1 MQVVVCRFFV
11 ANEIKGGIIM
21 KTSVIMGMLIVGPM
35 IFGSST
41 TFAADPTVVQQL
53 LQVEKTTGPQAVSIV
68 QDPTAVG
75 TPVGKRGPQ
84 TVKFTLEVQE
94 VLGIL
99 DAAAKT
105 TFPYWTFNGKVPGP
119 MLRARVGDTIE
130 ITLKNAKGNSMIHN
144 IDLHAVWGQGGGAAL
159 TNVAPGEEKSFVFR
173 AMNPG
178 LYVYHCATPIIP
190 QHIASGM
197 YGMILI
203 EPEGG
208 LPKVD
213 KEFYVMQGDMYTEDS
228 NDPDKYFS
236 LHEMMEERPSHVVMN
251 GSAGALA
258 ANPMKVKVGDNVRI
272 FFGVGGPNLTSS
284 FHAIGTIFDKVWAEG
299 NTGAPELN
307 VQTTSVPPGGS
318 VIVEFNARVPAKY
331 ILVDHALT
339 RLLKGNVA
347 IIQAEG
353 AAVPDLFR
361 AGKLK

>member
-1 MQVVVCRFFV
+1 MKASAIIGAMSLGLLTFV
-11 ANEIKGGIIM
+11 STASWAE
-21 KTSVIMGMLIVGPM
+21 GP
-35 IFGSST
+35 
-41 TFAADPTVVQQL
+41 
-53 LQVEKTTGPQAVSIV
+53 EAVSIV

-75 TPVGKRGPQ
+75 TPVGMRKPK
-84 TVKFTLEVQE
+84 TLKFTLEAQE
-94 VLGIL
+94 VLGVL

-105 TFPYWTFNGKVPGP
+105 TYTYWTFNGKVPGP

-130 ITLKNAKGNSMIHN
+130 ITMKNAKSSAMIHN
-144 IDLHAVWGQGGGAAL
+144 VDLHAVWGQGGGAAL
-159 TNVAPGEEKSFVFR
+159 TNVAPGEEKSFVFK
-173 AMNPG
+173 AVNPG
-178 LYVYHCATPIIP
+178 LFVYHCATPVIP
-190 QHIASGM
+190 QHISSGM

-213 KEFYVMQGDMYTEDS
+213 KEFYVMQGDMYTEGTGS
-228 NDPDKYFS
+228 EKEFS
-236 LHEMMEERPSHVVMN
+236 LHDMMEEKPSHVVMN
-251 GSAGALA
+251 GSAAALA
-258 ANPMKVKVGDNVRI
+258 ANPMKVKVGDDVRI

-318 VIVEFNARVPAKY
+318 TMVEFKARVPAKY

-339 RLLKGNVA
+339 RLMKGNVA

-353 AAVPDLFR
+353 ADVPDLFR
-361 AGKLK
+361 AGKAK

>member
-1 MQVVVCRFFV
+1 MKASTFIGVMSLGLLPFV
-11 ANEIKGGIIM
+11 STA
-21 KTSVIMGMLIVGPM
+21 TWAAGP
-35 IFGSST
+35 
-41 TFAADPTVVQQL
+41 
-53 LQVEKTTGPQAVSIV
+53 EAVSIV

-75 TPVGKRGPQ
+75 APVGKRGPQ
-84 TVKFTLEVQE
+84 TVKFTLEAQE
-94 VLGIL
+94 VLGVL

-105 TFPYWTFNGKVPGP
+105 TYTYWTFNGKVPGP

-130 ITLKNAKGNSMIHN
+130 ITMKNAKSSAMIHN
-144 IDLHAVWGQGGGAAL
+144 VDLHAVWGQGGGAAL
-159 TNVAPGEEKSFVFR
+159 TSVAPGEEKSFVFK
-173 AMNPG
+173 ALNPG
-178 LYVYHCATPIIP
+178 LFVYHCATPVIP
-190 QHIASGM
+190 QHISSGM

-208 LPKVD
+208 LPKVE
-213 KEFYVMQGDMYTEDS
+213 KEFYVMQGDIYADGAGPEKEF
-228 NDPDKYFS
+228 NIDK
-236 LHEMMEERPSHVVMN
+236 MMAEQPTNVVMN

-318 VIVEFNARVPAKY
+318 TMVEFKARVPAKY

-339 RLLKGNVA
+339 RLMKGNVA

-353 AAVPDLFR
+353 ADVPDLFR
-361 AGKLK
+361 AGKAK

>member
-1 MQVVVCRFFV
+1 MKASAIIGAMSLGLLACVSTATWAAEPEWPRPQPITP
-11 ANEIKGGIIM
+11 ESGG
-21 KTSVIMGMLIVGPM
+21 P
-35 IFGSST
+35 
-41 TFAADPTVVQQL
+41 
-53 LQVEKTTGPQAVSIV
+53 EAVSIV

-75 TPVGKRGPQ
+75 TPVGKRAPK
-84 TVKFTLEVQE
+84 TLKFTLEAQE
-94 VLGIL
+94 VLGVL

-105 TFPYWTFNGKVPGP
+105 TYTYWTFNGKVPGP
-119 MLRARVGDTIE
+119 MLRGRVGDTIE
-130 ITLKNAKGNSMIHN
+130 ITLKNSKSSAMIHN

-159 TNVAPGEEKSFVFR
+159 TNVAPGEEKSFVFK

-178 LYVYHCATPIIP
+178 LFVYHCATPVIP
-190 QHIASGM
+190 QHISSGM

-213 KEFYVMQGDMYTEDS
+213 KEFYVMQGDMYTEGGGTGKEREFS
-228 NDPDKYFS
+228 IDK
-236 LHEMMEERPSHVVMN
+236 MMAEQPTHVVMN

-258 ANPMKVKVGDNVRI
+258 ANPMKVKVGDDVRI

-299 NTGAPELN
+299 STGAPELN

-318 VIVEFNARVPAKY
+318 TMVEFKARVPAKY

-339 RLLKGNVA
+339 RLMKGNVA

-353 AAVPDLFR
+353 ADVPELFR
-361 AGKLK
+361 AGKVK

>member
-1 MQVVVCRFFV
+1 MK
-11 ANEIKGGIIM
+11 ASAIIGAM
-21 KTSVIMGMLIVGPM
+21 SLGLLTLVSTASWAAGP
-35 IFGSST
+35 
-41 TFAADPTVVQQL
+41 
-53 LQVEKTTGPQAVSIV
+53 EAVSIV

-75 TPVGKRGPQ
+75 TPVGKRAPK
-84 TVKFTLEVQE
+84 TLKFTLEAIE
-94 VLGIL
+94 LLGVL

-105 TFPYWTFNGKVPGP
+105 TYTYWTFNGKVPGP
-119 MLRARVGDTIE
+119 MLRGRVGDTIE
-130 ITLKNAKGNSMIHN
+130 ITLKNAKSSQMIHN

-159 TNVAPGEEKSFVFR
+159 TNVAPGEEKSFVFK

-178 LYVYHCATPIIP
+178 LYVYHCATPVIP
-190 QHIASGM
+190 QHISSGM

-213 KEFYVMQGDMYTEDS
+213 KEFYVMQGDMYTEDPVNVSGS
-228 NDPDKYFS
+228 NEREFS
-236 LHEMMEERPSHVVMN
+236 LHKMMEEEPSHVVMN

-258 ANPMKVKVGDNVRI
+258 ANPMKVKVGDDVRI

-284 FHAIGTIFDKVWAEG
+284 FHAIGTIFDKVWPEG
-299 NTGAPELN
+299 STGAPELN

-318 VIVEFNARVPAKY
+318 TMVEFKARVPAKY

-339 RLLKGNVA
+339 RLMKGNVA

-353 AAVPDLFR
+353 ADVPELFR
-361 AGKLK
+361 AGTVK

>member
-1 MQVVVCRFFV
+1 
-11 ANEIKGGIIM
+11 M
-21 KTSVIMGMLIVGPM
+21 KTSTFIGAMSLGLLTFVSTAAWAAGP
-35 IFGSST
+35 
-41 TFAADPTVVQQL
+41 
-53 LQVEKTTGPQAVSIV
+53 EAVSIV
-68 QDPTAVG
+68 QDPAAVG

-84 TVKFTLEVQE
+84 TVKFTLEAQE
-94 VLGIL
+94 VLGVL

-105 TFPYWTFNGKVPGP
+105 TYTYWTFNGKVPGP

-130 ITLKNAKGNSMIHN
+130 ITMKNAKNSAMIHN
-144 IDLHAVWGQGGGAAL
+144 VDLHAVWGQGGGAAL
-159 TNVAPGEEKSFVFR
+159 TSVAPGEEKSFVFK
-173 AMNPG
+173 ALNPG
-178 LYVYHCATPIIP
+178 LYVYHCATPVIP
-190 QHIASGM
+190 QHISSGM

-213 KEFYVMQGDMYTEDS
+213 KEFYVMQGDIYADGAGPEKEF
-228 NDPDKYFS
+228 NIDK
-236 LHEMMEERPSHVVMN
+236 MMAEQPTNVVMN

-258 ANPMKVKVGDNVRI
+258 ANPMKVKVGDNVRV

-299 NTGAPELN
+299 NTGTPELN

-318 VIVEFNARVPAKY
+318 TMVEFKARVPAKY

-339 RLLKGNVA
+339 RLMKGNVA

-353 AAVPDLFR
+353 ADVPDLFR
-361 AGKLK
+361 AGKVK